1 MTLKQKLEKLKTN
14 LEIINEFQ
22 ETIITD
28 SLENAI
34 SSASSISDLK
44 DAISMYSS
52 NLDFQLQLNLSSAI
66 SEFQSD
72 DDLDA
77 AKETLLKML

>member
-1 MTLKQKLEKLKTN
+1 MKRH

-34 SSASSISDLK
+34 ANASSISNLK
-44 DAISMYSS
+44 DAIAIYSS
-52 NLDFQLQLNLSSAI
+52 NLDFQLQLNFSSAI

-77 AKETLLKML
+77 AKEALLKML